1 VWHGLRDTLSVFI
14 PGTGWQCPGARQF
27 AAAAATRHG
36 RQIICGHNCLVHT
49 TLRRLTS
56 HATSLVFA
64 CFSAAESGQP
74 AARPFDREFLVRRWE
89 ILGGGAGGAA
99 HYRFCG

>member
-1 VWHGLRDTLSVFI
+1 MWPQLFVK
-14 PGTGWQCPGARQF
+14 
-27 AAAAATRHG
+27 
-36 RQIICGHNCLVHT
+36 VHT

-89 ILGGGAGGAA
+89 ILGWGGVEAQLTTTSAVDMGHAALIGGSKEAA
-99 HYRFCG
+99 ALVS